1 MRGWPTTDVVNKIA
15 GPLGLFSLYVTPFL
29 STPQLAV
36 VVYERSRPT
45 RGNRSQLGADGTGE
59 RANGFP
65 VLSRLRTPALWLT
78 GLSIANFITRSFTV
92 PPTTSCARGA
102 WPLGF

>member
-1 MRGWPTTDVVNKIA
+1 MRGWPKTDVVNKIA
-15 GPLGLFSLYVTPFL
+15 GTLGPFSLYVTPFL

-59 RANGFP
+59 RANEFP

-78 GLSIANFITRSFTV
+78 GLSITNLITRSFTV